1 MLSPFEPVIDIDLA
15 LGEGPV
21 WDEDRQAL
29 WFVDILAPALYRL
42 DWPSRALTRHAM
54 PSEIG
59 SVGLAE
65 GGRLVVALRSGVHL
79 FDPQTENL
87 TFLVHPEPELTSLNR
102 MNDGKVGPDGCF
114 WVGSMHDASPRQPT
128 GALYRVTPEGV
139 CTRVVDGVNVSNGLA
154 WAAGGRTMTH
164 ADSTT
169 GIITAYDFEAATG
182 ALSNGRRL
190 ALLSESEGR
199 PDGAAMDME
208 GYDWSAGVSAGCLNR
223 ISPAGEVERFAVPAP
238 APTMPCF
245 GGPDRRTLFLTSL
258 ARETPQG
265 RVGGTLLACTAAVT
279 GVAVGRFG
287 SPPTP

>member
-59 SVGLAE
+59 SLGLAE
-65 GGRLVVALRSGVHL
+65 RGRLVVALRSGVHL
-79 FDPQTENL
+79 FDPQTEAL
-87 TFLVHPEPELTSLNR
+87 TFLVHPEPERTMNR

-114 WVGSMHDASPRQPT
+114 WVGSMHDATPRAAT
-128 GALYRVTPEGV
+128 GALYRITPAGTS
-139 CTRVVDGVNVSNGLA
+139 TRVVEGVHVSNGLA
-154 WAAGGRTMTH
+154 WSAGGRTMTH
-164 ADSTT
+164 ADSTPGT
-169 GIITAYDFEAATG
+169 ITAYDFDPASGT
-182 ALSNGRRL
+182 LSNARRL
-190 ALLSESEGR
+190 ATLSEAEGR
-199 PDGAAMDME
+199 PDGAAMDLE

-223 ISPAGEVERFAVPAP
+223 ISPAGAVERFAVPAP

-258 ARETPQG
+258 ARETPRG

-287 SPPTP
+287 ASPTM

>member
-1 MLSPFEPVIDIDLA
+1 MLSPFERVIDIDLA

-42 DWPSRALTRHAM
+42 DWPSRALTRYGM
-54 PSEIG
+54 PAEIG
-59 SVGLAE
+59 SLGLAE
-65 GGRLVVALRSGVHL
+65 GGRLVVALRSGIHL
-79 FDPQTENL
+79 FDPQTESL
-87 TFLVHPEPELTSLNR
+87 TFLVHPEPERTMNR

-114 WVGSMHDASPRQPT
+114 WVGSMHDTSPRQPT
-128 GALYRVTPEGV
+128 GALYRITPEGTA
-139 CTRVVDGVNVSNGLA
+139 TRVVEGVHISNGLA

-164 ADSTT
+164 ADTT
-169 GIITAYDFEAATG
+169 PGIITAYDFDTATG
-182 ALSNGRRL
+182 ALSNARRL
-190 ALLSESEGR
+190 ALLSDAEGR

-208 GYDWSAGVSAGCLNR
+208 GFDWSAGVSAGCLNR
-223 ISPAGEVERFAVPAP
+223 ISPTGDIERFPVPAP

-265 RVGGTLLACTAAVT
+265 RVAGALFACTAAVT
-279 GVAVGRFG
+279 GVPVGRFG
-287 SPPTP
+287 APPTP